1 MKFNLKQKSI
11 FLATSILLS
20 LMVFPTSAHAVFGL
34 SKCEKFKKEITSYEK
49 KWNGLAN
56 SLFAYKGQLLKGR
69 AKTIYTQMEKSDILF
84 QIWKSAYN
92 NKSCLT
98 NTQKDIIPTLKEYY
112 IGTFVQIDTGIYTK
126 NTAYCKKGLNF
137 LDDKCRYTEDDK
149 VKEVYIIRSIFDY

>member
-1 MKFNLKQKSI
+1 MYISFKTKCIGAVSCVLMSLII
-11 FLATSILLS
+11 FPPSSSAIL
-20 LMVFPTSAHAVFGL
+20 GL
-34 SKCEKFKKEITSYEK
+34 SKCEKFKKEITTYEK
-49 KWNGLAN
+49 KWNSLAN

-98 NTQKDIIPTLKEYY
+98 NTQKDMIPTLKEYY
-112 IGTFVQIDTGIYTK
+112 IGNFVQIDTGIYTK
-126 NTAYCKKGLNF
+126 NTSYCKKGLNF

-149 VKEVYIIRSIFDY
+149 VKEVYIMRSIFDY